1 MKTNLNLARFGV
13 VAVVSLLGGMGCNHS
28 YGGWYTSTGAQCGN
42 AAPGCDYYA
51 DGKTKL
57 SIQEDPSFQ
66 SDNGANDG
74 AGRGGFVYYFSNTF
88 NQNVEQ
94 SPDGLIF
101 SMATQTALNSMNTQ
115 TKDVDLMRA
124 EVQNA
129 DLTSRAQVVAEKF
142 QMNIEA
148 ATQLTMLS
156 DKIQQLTAGGTTQLT
171 QEDGQEISREAFAIA
186 GLNANDVNLAITKSL
201 AGDDGAEEDLL
212 NMAATGLGMQAQM
225 LKSQLLPA
233 LGIQP

>member
-1 MKTNLNLARFGV
+1 MKLELARFA
-13 VAVVSLLGGMGCNHS
+13 AVTAACVFGGMGCNHS
-28 YGGWYTSTGAQCGN
+28 YGGWYTNSGAQCGS
-42 AAPGCDYYA
+42 AKPGCDYYS

-74 AGRGGFVYYFSNTF
+74 PGRNGFVFYYSDNF

-94 SPDGLIF
+94 SPTGLIF
-101 SMATQTALNSMNTQ
+101 SISTQTALNSLNTQ
-115 TKDVDLMRA
+115 TKDVDLQR
-124 EVQNA
+124 A
-129 DLTSRAQVVAEKF
+129 DLQADDLTARAQGVAERF

-148 ATQLTMLS
+148 ATKLTLLA
-156 DKIQQLTAGGTTQLT
+156 DKIQQINTNGTQLSADDA
-171 QEDGQEISREAFAIA
+171 QAISREAFAIA
-186 GLNANDVNLAITKSL
+186 GLNVNDVNAAVLRSVS
-201 AGDDGAEEDLL
+201 GDDNAEEELL
-212 NMAATGLGMQAQM
+212 NSAATGLGMQANM